1 MINGMRAK
9 MNNTHRQ
16 LLVTR
21 VLAVFC
27 AFPIAVLAQTAT
39 DQKAPPPL
47 GKLVDVGGY
56 RVHLYCTGS
65 ASPAVVIVGAGFS
78 FNWRLVQPEVAK
90 FTQLCSYDHLSGTGL
105 Y

>member
-39 DQKAPPPL
+39 DQKGLPL
-47 GKLVDVGGY
+47 SES
-56 RVHLYCTGS
+56 RS
-65 ASPAVVIVGAGFS
+65 MS
-78 FNWRLVQPEVAK
+78 VAIE
-90 FTQLCSYDHLSGTGL
+90 FIG
-105 Y
+105 